1 MRIIRF
7 LLQKEFLQ
15 IFRNKAML
23 PIIFVIPVVQLLV
36 LSFAATYE
44 LKEAKFALID
54 RDQSIAS
61 RELVSKLQA
70 TGYFI
75 LQSEFTSE
83 VEAKI
88 QLEKGE
94 VSFIVEIPRDFQ
106 QLLSNNKATSIQLV
120 IDAVDGS
127 VANLINSYVNS
138 IVRDYSATKAV
149 NINVAGLQN
158 IEQFSVKRFLPKL
171 LTGTIP
177 T

>member
-94 VSFIVEIPRDFQ
+94 VSFIVEIPRDF
-106 QLLSNNKATSIQLV
+106 
-120 IDAVDGS
+120 
-127 VANLINSYVNS
+127 
-138 IVRDYSATKAV
+138 
-149 NINVAGLQN
+149 
-158 IEQFSVKRFLPKL
+158 
-171 LTGTIP
+171 
-177 T
+177 